1 VSGVATVLPKL
12 RTLELAPARFRTIAT
27 AAACGLLVIVATG
40 ATVRLT
46 DSGLG
51 CEHWPGC
58 TKGNPLPAKD
68 YHAFVEYGNRVISA
82 FTIGLTLLSWLAA
95 RRTVGLPRSV
105 GWLAGAAF
113 LGTLAQAPLGA
124 ITVYSHLNPWLVMTH
139 LFLSLV
145 VLAIGVIVA
154 VEAWRLATADVE
166 PYLPLWARRAVL
178 ALAALNLALLVSGAF
193 VTAAGPHP
201 GGIAVRRLWSFEP
214 AVWLHVRVSAA
225 FALSFLVA
233 IAYLWRNRLRWPG
246 LYRAA
251 LAVFTLLLVQ
261 MAIGELQY
269 RTKLPWWLV
278 LMHVVA
284 GTAVWA
290 GMVML
295 AALFRRPIA
304 AVAPRR
310 G

>member
-1 VSGVATVLPKL
+1 VATVLPKL
-12 RTLELAPARFRTIAT
+12 RTLELSPARFRAIAT
-27 AAACGLLVIVATG
+27 AAAAGLIVIVGTG

-68 YHAFVEYGNRVISA
+68 YHAFVEYGNRMISA
-82 FTIGLTLLSWLAA
+82 AVIGLTLVSWLAA
-95 RRTVGLPRSV
+95 RRTLGLPRAV
-105 GWLAGAAF
+105 RWLAAAAF

-124 ITVYSHLNPWLVMTH
+124 ITVYSHLNPWLVMSH
-139 LFLSLV
+139 LFLSLA
-145 VLAIGVIVA
+145 VLAVGVVVA
-154 VEAWRLATADVE
+154 VEAWRLATGGVE

-201 GGIAVRRLWSFEP
+201 GGVAVRRLWSFEP

-225 FALSFLVA
+225 FGLAFLAAL
-233 IAYLWRNRLRWPG
+233 AYLWRNRARWPG
-246 LYRAA
+246 LNRAA
-251 LAVFTLLLVQ
+251 LVVLGLLLVQ

-278 LMHVVA
+278 LAHVVA

-290 GMVML
+290 GIVAL
-295 AALFRRPIA
+295 AALFRRPVA
-304 AVAPRR
+304 ALAPRR

>member
-1 VSGVATVLPKL
+1 VATVLPKL
-12 RTLELAPARFRTIAT
+12 RTLELSPARFRTIAS
-27 AAACGLLVIVATG
+27 AAAVGLLVIVATG

-82 FTIGLTLLSWLAA
+82 FAIGLTLVSWLAA
-95 RRTVGLPRSV
+95 HRTFGLPRAV
-105 GWLAGAAF
+105 RRLAAAAF

-124 ITVYSHLNPWLVMTH
+124 ITVYSHLNPLLVMTH
-139 LFLSLV
+139 LFLSLI
-145 VLAIGVIVA
+145 VLAIGVVVA
-154 VEAWRLATADVE
+154 VEAWRLATGGVE
-166 PYLPLWARRAVL
+166 PYVPGWAQRGIL
-178 ALAALNLALLVSGAF
+178 LLAALNLALLVSGAF

-201 GGIAVRRLWSFEP
+201 GGVAVRRLWSFEP
-214 AVWLHVRVSAA
+214 AVWLHVCVSAA
-225 FALSFLVA
+225 FEIAFLVA
-233 IAYLWRNRLRWPG
+233 LAYIWRNRLRWPG
-246 LYRAA
+246 LYRAG
-251 LAVFTLLLVQ
+251 LVVFGLLLVQ

-278 LMHVVA
+278 LAHVVA

-290 GMVML
+290 GIVAL
-295 AALFRRPIA
+295 AALFRRPVA
-304 AVAPRR
+304 AVASRR

>member
-82 FTIGLTLLSWLAA
+82 FTIGLTLVSWLAA
-95 RRTVGLPRSV
+95 YRTFGLPRAV
-105 GWLAGAAF
+105 RRLAAAAF

-124 ITVYSHLNPWLVMTH
+124 ITVYSHLNPLLVMTH
-139 LFLSLV
+139 LFLSLI
-145 VLAIGVIVA
+145 VLAIGVVVA
-154 VEAWRLATADVE
+154 VEAWRLATGGVE
-166 PYLPLWARRAVL
+166 PYVPGRAQRGIL
-178 ALAALNLALLVSGAF
+178 LLAALNLGLLVSGAF

-201 GGIAVRRLWSFEP
+201 GGVAVRRLWSFEP
-214 AVWLHVRVSAA
+214 AVWLHVRVTAA
-225 FALSFLVA
+225 FAIAFLVA
-233 IAYLWRNRLRWPG
+233 LAYLWRNRERWPG
-246 LYRAA
+246 LYRAGV
-251 LAVFTLLLVQ
+251 LVFGLLIVQ

-278 LMHVVA
+278 LAHVVA

-290 GMVML
+290 GIVAL

-304 AVAPRR
+304 ALAPRPR
-310 G
+310 

>member
-1 VSGVATVLPKL
+1 VATVLPKL
-12 RTLELAPARFRTIAT
+12 RTLELSPARFRTIAS
-27 AAACGLLVIVATG
+27 AAAVGLLVIVATG

-82 FTIGLTLLSWLAA
+82 FTIGLTLVSWLAA
-95 RRTVGLPRSV
+95 RRTLALPRAV
-105 GWLAGAAF
+105 RWLAAATF

-124 ITVYSHLNPWLVMTH
+124 ITVYSHLNPLLVMTH
-139 LFLSLV
+139 LFLSLI
-145 VLAIGVIVA
+145 VLAIGVVVA
-154 VEAWRLATADVE
+154 VEAWRLATGGVE
-166 PYLPLWARRAVL
+166 PYVPGWARRAILV
-178 ALAALNLALLVSGAF
+178 LAALNLGLLVSGAF

-201 GGIAVRRLWSFEP
+201 GGVAVRRLWSFEP
-214 AVWLHVRVSAA
+214 AVWLHVRVTAA
-225 FALSFLVA
+225 FAISFLVA
-233 IAYLWRNRLRWPG
+233 LAYLWRNRARWPG
-246 LYRAA
+246 LYRAG
-251 LAVFTLLLVQ
+251 LVVFGLLLVQ

-278 LMHVVA
+278 LAHVVA

-290 GMVML
+290 GIVAL
-295 AALFRRPIA
+295 AALFRRPVA
-304 AVAPRR
+304 AVAPRPH
-310 G
+310 

>member
-1 VSGVATVLPKL
+1 VATVLPKL
-12 RTLELAPARFRTIAT
+12 RTLELAPARYRTIAT
-27 AAACGLLVIVATG
+27 AAAVGLLVIVATG

-95 RRTVGLPRSV
+95 QRTLGLPRAV
-105 GWLAGAAF
+105 RWLAGAAF

-145 VLAIGVIVA
+145 VLAIGVVVA
-154 VEAWRLATADVE
+154 VEAWRLATAGIE
-166 PYLPLWARRAVL
+166 PYVPLWARRGILV
-178 ALAALNLALLVSGAF
+178 LAALNLALLVSGAF

-214 AVWLHVRVSAA
+214 AVWLHVRVTAA

-233 IAYLWRNRLRWPG
+233 LAYVWRNRLRWPG
-246 LYRAA
+246 LYHAA
-251 LAVFTLLLVQ
+251 VAVFVLLLVQ

-278 LMHVVA
+278 LAHVVA

-290 GMVML
+290 GIVAL

-304 AVAPRR
+304 AVAPRH

>member
-12 RTLELAPARFRTIAT
+12 RSVELAPSRFRTIAT

-82 FTIGLTLLSWLAA
+82 FTIALTLLSWLAA
-95 RRTVGLPRSV
+95 RRTLGLPRSV
-105 GWLAGAAF
+105 RWLAAAAF

-124 ITVYSHLNPWLVMTH
+124 VTVYSHLNPWLVMTH

-145 VLAIGVIVA
+145 VLAIGVLVA

-166 PYLPLWARRAVL
+166 PYLPLWARRAIL
-178 ALAALNLALLVSGAF
+178 ALVALNLALLLSGAF

-201 GGIAVRRLWSFEP
+201 GGVAVRRLWSFEP

-233 IAYLWRNRLRWPG
+233 LAYLWRNRLRWPG
-246 LYRAA
+246 LYRAT
-251 LAVFTLLLVQ
+251 LAVFVLLLVQ
-261 MAIGELQY
+261 MAIGEIQY

-278 LMHVVA
+278 LAHVVT

-290 GMVML
+290 GMVAL

>member
-1 VSGVATVLPKL
+1 
-12 RTLELAPARFRTIAT
+12 
-27 AAACGLLVIVATG
+27 
-40 ATVRLT
+40 
-46 DSGLG
+46 
-51 CEHWPGC
+51 
-58 TKGNPLPAKD
+58 
-68 YHAFVEYGNRVISA
+68 
-82 FTIGLTLLSWLAA
+82 
-95 RRTVGLPRSV
+95 
-105 GWLAGAAF
+105 
-113 LGTLAQAPLGA
+113 
-124 ITVYSHLNPWLVMTH
+124 M
-139 LFLSLV
+139 
-145 VLAIGVIVA
+145 
-154 VEAWRLATADVE
+154 
-166 PYLPLWARRAVL
+166 
-178 ALAALNLALLVSGAF
+178 
-193 VTAAGPHP
+193 
-201 GGIAVRRLWSFEP
+201 
-214 AVWLHVRVSAA
+214 WLHVRVSAA

-251 LAVFTLLLVQ
+251 LAVFALLLVQ

>member
-1 VSGVATVLPKL
+1 VATVLPKL
-12 RTLELAPARFRTIAT
+12 RTLELSPARFRTIAS
-27 AAACGLLVIVATG
+27 AAAVGLLVIVATG

-82 FTIGLTLLSWLAA
+82 FTIGLTLVSWLAA
-95 RRTVGLPRSV
+95 QRTLGLPRV
-105 GWLAGAAF
+105 VRWLAGAAF

-145 VLAIGVIVA
+145 VLAIGVVVA
-154 VEAWRLATADVE
+154 VEAWRLATGGVE
-166 PYLPLWARRAVL
+166 PYVPRWAQRGIL
-178 ALAALNLALLVSGAF
+178 LLAALNLGLLASGAF

-214 AVWLHVRVSAA
+214 AVWLHVRVTAA
-225 FALSFLVA
+225 FAISFLIA
-233 IAYLWRNRLRWPG
+233 LAYLRRNRVRWPE

-251 LAVFTLLLVQ
+251 CIVFGLLLVQ

-278 LMHVVA
+278 LAHVVA

-290 GMVML
+290 GIVAL

>member
-1 VSGVATVLPKL
+1 MATVLPKL
-12 RTLELAPARFRTIAT
+12 RTLELSPARFRTIAS
-27 AAACGLLVIVATG
+27 AAAIGLLVIVATG

-82 FTIGLTLLSWLAA
+82 FTIGLTLVSWLAA
-95 RRTVGLPRSV
+95 RRTFGLPRAV
-105 GWLAGAAF
+105 RWLAAATF

-124 ITVYSHLNPWLVMTH
+124 ITVYSHLNPLLVMTH
-139 LFLSLV
+139 LFLSLI
-145 VLAIGVIVA
+145 VLAIGVVVA
-154 VEAWRLATADVE
+154 VEAWRLATGGVE
-166 PYLPLWARRAVL
+166 PYVPGWAQRAILV
-178 ALAALNLALLVSGAF
+178 LAALNLGLLVSGAF

-201 GGIAVRRLWSFEP
+201 GGVAVRRLWSFEP
-214 AVWLHVRVSAA
+214 AVWLHVRVTAA
-225 FALSFLVA
+225 FAISFLVA
-233 IAYLWRNRLRWPG
+233 LAYLWRNRARWPG
-246 LYRAA
+246 LYRAG
-251 LAVFTLLLVQ
+251 LVVFGLLLVQ

-278 LMHVVA
+278 LAHVVA

-290 GMVML
+290 GIVAL
-295 AALFRRPIA
+295 AALFRRPVA
-304 AVAPRR
+304 AVAPRPH
-310 G
+310 